1 MAATPQLIKEL
12 RELTGAGMMDCKNAL
27 NETGGDLEKAVQ
39 ALREAG
45 LGKAAKKAGNVAAEG
60 LIAIEVNSDKTKAV
74 ILELN
79 SQTDFVAKNENFIN
93 ITKEITAHAFSNN
106 INDALTL
113 NSSTINGKDFP
124 TYLAEKIAT
133 IGENLVAR
141 KLQSVEGQVVNGY
154 VHVNGRT
161 GVILAASCD
170 AGVKDKASALLR
182 NIAMHASAMKPTVI
196 SYKDLDPAFVE
207 SENRAIRAEI
217 EAENEE
223 LVRLKK
229 PLKKIPD
236 FVSKSQLTDEA
247 IAAAKARFE
256 DELKFKEKLRAAGKP
271 EKIWANIIPGQ
282 IERFITDNTQL
293 DGRFALLSQAYVMN
307 DKQTV
312 EQAIAEVDA
321 SIKIT
326 GYIRFELGEGIEKKE
341 EDFAAE
347 VAKQMGK

>member
-1 MAATPQLIKEL
+1 MAAVTPQLIKEL

-27 NETGGDLEKAVQ
+27 NETGGDLDKAVQ

-60 LIAIEVNSDKTKAV
+60 LVAIEINSDNTKAV

-79 SQTDFVAKNENFIN
+79 AQTDFVAKNENFIN
-93 ITKEITAHAFSNN
+93 LTKEITSHALNN
-106 INDALTL
+106 GIKDAESL
-113 NSSTINGKDFP
+113 NSSSINGQEFA
-124 TYLAEKIAT
+124 TFLAEKIAT

-161 GVILAASCD
+161 GVLLAASCD

-182 NIAMHASAMKPTVI
+182 NIAMHASAMKPTV
-196 SYKDLDPAFVE
+196 
-207 SENRAIRAEI
+207 AIRAEI

-229 PLKKIPD
+229 PLKKIPE
-236 FVSKSQLTDEA
+236 FVSRSQLTDEA
-247 IAAAKARFE
+247 IALAKARFE
-256 DELKFKEKLRAAGKP
+256 DELRAAGKP

-326 GYIRFELGEGIEKKE
+326 SYVRFELGEGIEKKE

>member
-1 MAATPQLIKEL
+1 MAGATPQLIKEL

-27 NETGGDLEKAVQ
+27 NETGGDIEKAVQ

-60 LIAIEVNSDKTKAV
+60 LIAIEINNNNTKAV

-79 SQTDFVAKNENFIN
+79 SQTDFVAKNDNFIN
-93 ITKEITAHAFSNN
+93 ITKEITAHA
-106 INDALTL
+106 L
-113 NSSTINGKDFP
+113 NSNISDAESLNNSTIAGQEFQ

-141 KLQSVEGQVVNGY
+141 KLDSVEGNVVNGY
-154 VHVNGRT
+154 VHVTGRT
-161 GVILAASCD
+161 GVILAAKCD
-170 AGVKDKASALLR
+170 EAAKEKTAALLR

-217 EAENEE
+217 EAENDE
-223 LVRLKK
+223 LRRLGK
-229 PLKKIPD
+229 PQKKIPD

-247 IAAAKARFE
+247 IASAKARFE
-256 DELKFKEKLRAAGKP
+256 EELKAQGKP

-293 DGRFALLSQAYVMN
+293 DTRFALLSQAYVMN

-321 SIKIT
+321 SIEIT
-326 GYIRFELGEGIEKKE
+326 SYIRFELGEGIEKKE

>member
-1 MAATPQLIKEL
+1 MAGATPQLIKEL

-27 NETGGDLEKAVQ
+27 NETGGDIEKAVQ

-60 LIAIEVNSDKTKAV
+60 LIAIEINNNNTKAV

-79 SQTDFVAKNENFIN
+79 SQTDFVAKNDNFIN
-93 ITKEITAHAFSNN
+93 ITKEITAHA
-106 INDALTL
+106 L
-113 NSSTINGKDFP
+113 NSNISDAESLNTSTIAGQEFQ

-141 KLQSVEGQVVNGY
+141 KLDSVEGNVVNGY
-154 VHVNGRT
+154 VHVTGRT
-161 GVILAASCD
+161 GVILAAKCD
-170 AGVKDKASALLR
+170 EAAKEKTTALLR

-196 SYKDLDPAFVE
+196 SYKDLDPTFVE

-217 EAENEE
+217 EAENDE
-223 LVRLKK
+223 LRRLGK
-229 PLKKIPD
+229 PQKKIPD

-247 IAAAKARFE
+247 IASAKARFE
-256 DELKFKEKLRAAGKP
+256 EELKAQGKP

-293 DGRFALLSQAYVMN
+293 DTRFALLSQAYVMN

-321 SIKIT
+321 SIEIT
-326 GYIRFELGEGIEKKE
+326 SYIRFELGEGIEKKE

>member
-1 MAATPQLIKEL
+1 MAGATPQLIKEL
-12 RELTGAGMMDCKNAL
+12 REMTGAGMLDCKNAL

-60 LIAIEVNSDKTKAV
+60 LVSVLVNEDNTKAV

-93 ITKEITAHAFSNN
+93 LTKEITAHALNN
-106 INDALTL
+106 GIENAETL
-113 NSSTINGKDFP
+113 ASSSINGQDFP
-124 TYLAEKIAT
+124 TFLNEKIAT

-141 KLQSVEGQVVNGY
+141 KLTTVSSTVVNGY
-154 VHVNGRT
+154 VHATGRV
-161 GVILAASCD
+161 GVLLAATCD
-170 AGVKDKASALLR
+170 AAAKDKAAALLR

-207 SENRAIRAEI
+207 SENKAIRAEI
-217 EAENEE
+217 ETENDE
-223 LVRLKK
+223 LKRLGK
-229 PLKKIPD
+229 PLKNIPD
-236 FVSKSQLTDEA
+236 FVSRSQLTEEA
-247 IAAAKARFE
+247 IATAKANFE
-256 DELKFKEKLRAAGKP
+256 EELKAQGKP
-271 EKIWANIIPGQ
+271 EKIWANIIPGK
-282 IERFITDNTQL
+282 IERYITDNTQL
-293 DGRFALLSQAYVMN
+293 DGRFALLSQAYVMD
-307 DKQTV
+307 DKKTV

-321 SIKIT
+321 SIVIT
-326 GYIRFELGEGIEKKE
+326 EYVRFELGEGIEKKE

>member
-1 MAATPQLIKEL
+1 MAGATPQLIKEL

-27 NETGGDLEKAVQ
+27 NETGGDIEKAVQ

-60 LIAIEVNSDKTKAV
+60 LIAIEINNNNTKAV

-79 SQTDFVAKNENFIN
+79 SQTDFVAKNDNFIN
-93 ITKEITAHAFSNN
+93 ITKEITAHA
-106 INDALTL
+106 L
-113 NSSTINGKDFP
+113 NSNISDAESLNTSTIAGQEFQ

-141 KLQSVEGQVVNGY
+141 KLDSVEGNVVNGY
-154 VHVNGRT
+154 VHVTGRT
-161 GVILAASCD
+161 GVILAAKCD
-170 AGVKDKASALLR
+170 EAAKEKTTALLR

-217 EAENEE
+217 EAENDE
-223 LVRLKK
+223 LRRLGK
-229 PLKKIPD
+229 PQKKIPD

-247 IAAAKARFE
+247 IASAKARFE
-256 DELKFKEKLRAAGKP
+256 EELKAQGKP

-293 DGRFALLSQAYVMN
+293 DTRFALLSQAYVMN

-321 SIKIT
+321 SIEIT
-326 GYIRFELGEGIEKKE
+326 SYIRFELGEGIEKKE

>member
-1 MAATPQLIKEL
+1 MAVTPQLIKEL

-27 NETGGDLEKAVQ
+27 KETNGDLDKAVQ

-45 LGKAAKKAGNVAAEG
+45 LGKAAKKAGNIAAEG
-60 LIAIEVNSDKTKAV
+60 LIAIEIDANNTKAV

-93 ITKEITAHAFSNN
+93 LTKEITAYALSNN
-106 INDALTL
+106 INDAETL
-113 NSSTINGKDFP
+113 NSSVINGQDFS
-124 TYLAEKIAT
+124 TFLAEKIAT

-141 KLQSVEGQVVNGY
+141 KLSSLQGDVVNGY

-161 GVILAASCD
+161 GVILAAKCD
-170 AGVKDKASALLR
+170 VSAKDKAKALLR

-207 SENRAIRAEI
+207 SENKAIKAEI
-217 EAENEE
+217 EALNEE
-223 LVRLKK
+223 LARLKK
-229 PLKKIPD
+229 PLKKIPQ
-236 FVSKSQLTDEA
+236 FVSKSQLTDKA
-247 IAAAKARFE
+247 IAEAKAAFE
-256 DELKFKEKLRAAGKP
+256 EELRAAGKP

-293 DGRFALLSQAYVMN
+293 DTRYALLSQAYVMN

-312 EQAIAEVDA
+312 EQAIVEVDS
-321 SIKIT
+321 SIEIV
-326 GYIRFELGEGIEKKE
+326 GYVRFELGEGIEKKE
-341 EDFAAE
+341 EDFASE

>member
-1 MAATPQLIKEL
+1 MAGATPQLIKEL
-12 RELTGAGMMDCKNAL
+12 REMTGAGMLDCKNAL
-27 NETGGDLEKAVQ
+27 NETGGDLDKAVQ

-60 LIAIEVNSDKTKAV
+60 LISVLVNADNTKAV
-74 ILELN
+74 MLELN
-79 SQTDFVAKNENFIN
+79 SQTDFVAKNENFVN
-93 ITKEITAHAFSNN
+93 LTKEITNH
-106 INDALTL
+106 ALTNGIENAEAL
-113 NSSTINGKDFP
+113 AASSINGQDFP
-124 TYLAEKIAT
+124 TFLNEKIAT

-141 KLQSVEGQVVNGY
+141 KLANVSAQVVNAY
-154 VHVNGRT
+154 VHATGRV

-170 AGVKDKASALLR
+170 EAAKDKTAALLR

-207 SENRAIRAEI
+207 SENKAIVAEI
-217 EAENEE
+217 IAENDE
-223 LVRLKK
+223 LKRLGK
-229 PLKKIPD
+229 PLKKIPE
-236 FVSKSQLTDEA
+236 FVSKSQLTEEA

-256 DELKFKEKLRAAGKP
+256 EELKAAGKP

-282 IERFITDNTQL
+282 IERYITDNTQL
-293 DGRFALLSQAYVMN
+293 DGRFALLSQAYVMD
-307 DKQTV
+307 DKKTV

-326 GYIRFELGEGIEKKE
+326 EYVRFELGEGIEKKE